1 MSSNRKI
8 AKGKRLS
15 QPKGNPAQ
23 NPRKR
28 NRADNV
34 LRQRA
39 KPITSDITE
48 RLEHRSP
55 TRVHEIPETAPDLDE
70 NREKNP
76 ERPPSV

>member
-8 AKGKRLS
+8 AKEKRLS
-15 QPKGNPAQ
+15 QPKGNPAR

-48 RLEHRSP
+48 RLERRSP
-55 TRVHEIPETAPDLDE
+55 TRVHEIPETAPDPNESRGE
-70 NREKNP
+70 NLK
-76 ERPPSV
+76 RPPSA

>member
-1 MSSNRKI
+1 MSSNRKV
-8 AKGKRLS
+8 AKEKRLS
-15 QPKGNPAQ
+15 HPKGNPAR

-28 NRADNV
+28 KRADNV

-39 KPITSDITE
+39 KPLTTDITE

-55 TRVHEIPETAPDLDE
+55 TRVHEISEVAEEREE
-70 NREKNP
+70 NRGENP